1 MGIAEYKRILLDDIV
16 EYGLDAHTT
25 DAVGIFE
32 RAAIVAR
39 ARRLGMADEAAGVVA
54 WVEQHRETVRSVVL
68 GSSADYLMPVLAED
82 PNMLEDDLIDL
93 DMILCAYDGCGLDKT
108 DLVDTACRAV
118 WVRPEVCRPLKSMAA
133 QFVTWNGVSLGA
145 GPVYAAIAGLP

>member
-16 EYGLDAHTT
+16 EYGLGADST
-25 DAVGIFE
+25 DTATIFE
-32 RAAIVAR
+32 RAAIVTR
-39 ARRLGMADEAAGVVA
+39 ARRLGMAGEAKDVTA

-68 GSSADYLMPVLAED
+68 GSSADCIMPVLAED

-108 DLVDTACRAV
+108 DLVDTACRAM
-118 WVRPEVCRPLKSMAA
+118 WVRPEVCRSLKSMAA
-133 QFVTWNGVSLGA
+133 QFIAWNGVSLGA
-145 GPVYAAIAGLP
+145 GPVYAAIANLP